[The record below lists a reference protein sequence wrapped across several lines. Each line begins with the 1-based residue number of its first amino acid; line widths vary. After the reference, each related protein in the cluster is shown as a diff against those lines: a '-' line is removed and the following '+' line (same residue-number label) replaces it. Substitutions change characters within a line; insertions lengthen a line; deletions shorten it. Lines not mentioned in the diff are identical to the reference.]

1 MKKISLNNNWICKR
15 AGQPEQGMT
24 VNIPH
29 DAMQMDE
36 KDELSAGG
44 VHNGWYVCHDYIY
57 EKAFCASEDWREKRV
72 ILEFEGIYKNAI
84 VFLNGERIAVH
95 EYGYTGFYIDISERL
110 CYEKEIPEDLSIVGI
125 DNSDLAGRCEI
136 PLTSAQNPVKEL
148 AGVAAAKMLEM
159 LEGIKEEER
168 VELEP
173 ELVIRK
179 SVRILTEPE
188 GLRVP
193 SGSNV

>member
-95 EYGYTGFYIDISERL
+95 EYGYT
-110 CYEKEIPEDLSIVGI
+110 LSLIHI
-125 DNSDLAGRCEI
+125 
-136 PLTSAQNPVKEL
+136 
-148 AGVAAAKMLEM
+148 
-159 LEGIKEEER
+159 
-168 VELEP
+168 
-173 ELVIRK
+173 
-179 SVRILTEPE
+179 
-188 GLRVP
+188 
-193 SGSNV
+193 

>member
-57 EKAFCASEDWREKRV
+57 DTSCVVYLSFFPEVFCQGH
-72 ILEFEGIYKNAI
+72 FHG
-84 VFLNGERIAVH
+84 
-95 EYGYTGFYIDISERL
+95 L
-110 CYEKEIPEDLSIVGI
+110 C
-125 DNSDLAGRCEI
+125 
-136 PLTSAQNPVKEL
+136 Q
-148 AGVAAAKMLEM
+148 
-159 LEGIKEEER
+159 GIK
-168 VELEP
+168 V
-173 ELVIRK
+173 
-179 SVRILTEPE
+179 
-188 GLRVP
+188 
-193 SGSNV
+193 

>member
-110 CYEKEIPEDLSIVGI
+110 CYEK
-125 DNSDLAGRCEI
+125 DNSIKVYVSNSEQPNCRTEKVSFGNISTAGET
-136 PLTSAQNPVKEL
+136 LD
-148 AGVAAAKMLEM
+148 AGTAAAVSVQSNFWRRP
-159 LEGIKEEER
+159 ER
-168 VELEP
+168 GT
-173 ELVIRK
+173 IRN
-179 SVRILTEPE
+179 P
-188 GLRVP
+188 
-193 SGSNV
+193 

>member
-72 ILEFEGIYKNAI
+72 ILEFEGIYKMQLCFSTVRGLLYMSMDIPDFISIFLKDFVMRKTI
-84 VFLNGERIAVH
+84 V
-95 EYGYTGFYIDISERL
+95 
-110 CYEKEIPEDLSIVGI
+110 
-125 DNSDLAGRCEI
+125 
-136 PLTSAQNPVKEL
+136 
-148 AGVAAAKMLEM
+148 
-159 LEGIKEEER
+159 
-168 VELEP
+168 
-173 ELVIRK
+173 
-179 SVRILTEPE
+179 
-188 GLRVP
+188 
-193 SGSNV
+193 